1 MGSEASFRDYDFT
14 SDDRWNRY
22 RAGIEIPPGRDE
34 EAILHKYKLKWYQR
48 EVDPSYAPTGTS
60 AATSSPSDPK
70 PYSSG
75 TAGSQDHHA
84 PPAAATA
91 SNQSPPDDSSSG
103 ANAESSTARAAHA
116 TAGFRDK
123 VSGYLKRSFS
133 QTSQSIQTVLFCMHL
148 TLVLLAVLH
157 LQPLNRKLSQIAWV
171 YFLQTS
177 LLTHGYKVYLK
188 GGFPRFSRSAFLATL
203 QSWLQRVGGT
213 TDFQYLMLSA
223 MFLPQQ
229 SVSLVIVPIT
239 ILAVYH
245 AFAYCAKTFTSN
257 ALWQKYGVRAHS
269 FLAAHQ
275 RDALMYNA
283 AAEIGTGFLLTVMLA
298 TQRRAIV
305 LTILHWNWLRMRYF
319 SPDAAAYHSMVWG
332 IIDQKVGPY
341 IRQVSFLNTALRFGQ
356 RWFLSMGR
364 P

>member
-1 MGSEASFRDYDFT
+1 MASEAAFRDYDFT

-34 EAILHKYKLKWYQR
+34 EAILHKYKLKWIPLTRQQ
-48 EVDPSYAPTGTS
+48 DPRQERHLRQIPSRTALAQLGAKTS
-60 AATSSPSDPK
+60 TQLQLQLQLPISLNQT
-70 PYSSG
+70 
-75 TAGSQDHHA
+75 TAFQQQMLSLALHGLHMQLQ
-84 PPAAATA
+84 A
-91 SNQSPPDDSSSG
+91 S
-103 ANAESSTARAAHA
+103 EI
-116 TAGFRDK
+116 K
-123 VSGYLKRSFS
+123 
-133 QTSQSIQTVLFCMHL
+133 
-148 TLVLLAVLH
+148 
-157 LQPLNRKLSQIAWV
+157 KLSQIAWV

-177 LLTHGYKVYLK
+177 VLTHGYKVYLK

-223 MFLPQQ
+223 VFLPQQ

-239 ILAVYH
+239 VLAVYH
-245 AFAYCAKTFTSN
+245 AFAYCAKTFPNNT
-257 ALWQKYGVRAHS
+257 LWQNYGVRAHS

-283 AAEIGTGFLLTVMLA
+283 AAEIGTGFLLIVMLA
-298 TQRRAIV
+298 TQRRAIL
-305 LTILHWNWLRMRYF
+305 LTFLHWNWLRMRYF
-319 SPDAAAYHSMVWG
+319 SPDAASYHSMVWG

-356 RWFLSMGR
+356 RWFLSTGR